1 MLLPPWSNHAGCLLA
16 TGYTEVRDQQFVA
29 ALADAGDYLV
39 DVGANLGLYGVTAGY
54 HGVRVAAFEPNSR
67 AASIAELNLARN
79 GITEEVHRLALA
91 DWDGTTQLTDED
103 VTAHIGPAGPLT
115 VEVARLDSLMLVP
128 TGLPIMKIDAEGQDL
143 NVLRGAARFLGEH
156 RPVVLAEIWDGG
168 REIRDLLAGMGYT
181 TFSYD
186 WRTRRLETESAQQA
200 GNLLAIH
207 PSRLDEVF
215 ARLNA

>member
-1 MLLPPWSNHAGCLLA
+1 
-16 TGYTEVRDQQFVA
+16 
-29 ALADAGDYLV
+29 
-39 DVGANLGLYGVTAGY
+39 
-54 HGVRVAAFEPNSR
+54 
-67 AASIAELNLARN
+67 
-79 GITEEVHRLALA
+79 
-91 DWDGTTQLTDED
+91 
-103 VTAHIGPAGPLT
+103 
-115 VEVARLDSLMLVP
+115 MLVP